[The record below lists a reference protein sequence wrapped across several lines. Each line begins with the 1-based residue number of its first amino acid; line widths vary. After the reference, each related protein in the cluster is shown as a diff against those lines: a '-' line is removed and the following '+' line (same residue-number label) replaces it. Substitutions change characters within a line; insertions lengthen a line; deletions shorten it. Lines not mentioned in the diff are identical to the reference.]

1 MRENAC
7 GNFVFVCL
15 SVFFFLGEG
24 VGTIFADRRK
34 NRKIA
39 KIRTRKNQSC
49 HGTLKCECATVT
61 KLKRYENTRQI
72 SCCM

>member
-7 GNFVFVCL
+7 GNFDFGCLFVC
-15 SVFFFLGEG
+15 FFLGER

-39 KIRTRKNQSC
+39 KIRTRKNFMP
-49 HGTLKCECATVT
+49 
-61 KLKRYENTRQI
+61 RYFK
-72 SCCM
+72 M

>member
-15 SVFFFLGEG
+15 FFLGER

-39 KIRTRKNQSC
+39 KIRTRKNFMP
-49 HGTLKCECATVT
+49 
-61 KLKRYENTRQI
+61 RYFK
-72 SCCM
+72 M

>member
-15 SVFFFLGEG
+15 FVCFFLGEG
-24 VGTIFADRRK
+24 VGIIFADRWK

-39 KIRTRKNQSC
+39 KIRTRKNFMP
-49 HGTLKCECATVT
+49 
-61 KLKRYENTRQI
+61 RYFK
-72 SCCM
+72 M

>member
-15 SVFFFLGEG
+15 FVCFSLGER

-39 KIRTRKNQSC
+39 KIRTRKNFMP
-49 HGTLKCECATVT
+49 
-61 KLKRYENTRQI
+61 RYFK
-72 SCCM
+72 M

>member
-15 SVFFFLGEG
+15 FCFFLGEG
-24 VGTIFADRRK
+24 VGIIFADRRK

-39 KIRTRKNQSC
+39 KIRTRKNFMP
-49 HGTLKCECATVT
+49 
-61 KLKRYENTRQI
+61 RYFK
-72 SCCM
+72 M